1 MEDRLIVTASPHIRD
16 TSTTRG
22 LMGNVVIALLPAV
35 LAAGLIF
42 GVQALVLVA
51 VTTLACV
58 AFEYIYEKLLKKHFL
73 HIVPLS
79 AKTGDG
85 LDKLLN
91 LIPRT
96 VGLGDGAFDGAL
108 ITNARQAAALA
119 RAAERCEAA
128 LYAAQSGMTPDAVV
142 MDAEGAITALGEITG
157 ETVTDAVV
165 TRIFSD
171 FCVGK

>member
-58 AFEYIYEKLLKKHFL
+58 AFEYIYEKLLKK
-73 HIVPLS
+73 S
-79 AKTGDG
+79 
-85 LDKLLN
+85 N
-91 LIPRT
+91 T
-96 VGLGDGAFDGAL
+96 VEIG
-108 ITNARQAAALA
+108 
-119 RAAERCEAA
+119 RAH
-128 LYAAQSGMTPDAVV
+128 V
-142 MDAEGAITALGEITG
+142 
-157 ETVTDAVV
+157 
-165 TRIFSD
+165 
-171 FCVGK
+171 